1 MGNGVIFSRFGLSVL
16 ALSVTQQLYA
26 QDISIPKSDLGTLS
40 VNIDKSGLALASR
53 IEQMPE
59 ATQII
64 TAQQI
69 ANQTSGTRQLADVL
83 SQLVPSLGVSSGT
96 TSNFGQT
103 MRGRQVQFLLNGV
116 PLTGSRDISRQLN
129 AINANQIQ
137 RIEVLSGATS
147 IYGAGAT
154 GGLINI
160 VTKSNVGDKPFQT
173 RLGVTA
179 NNNFDSDSVGYQIG
193 QTLGVK
199 NQEGNLSARLDIDY
213 AQTGGAF
220 DSDNNRIAP
229 EPAQT
234 DKQDTDSISI
244 NANMDWYIDDHQN
257 VNLAVT
263 HYKDGQ
269 DTDFAPDYGE
279 NLAVLFGATP
289 SLKAIKGLSLDNQPE
304 NTKQTVN
311 LNYHNDDI
319 GGQVLN
325 ATAYYRKE
333 KGTFYPFVVPFSV
346 SKALPILQGMQL
358 TPEQLA
364 QYSKALQ
371 GSAYGVLQS
380 ASDVDVMGGRIALQK
395 KHDWQNKSALL
406 TYGLDYEQEKDQQSA
421 KGYDLKTFMQS
432 NGLNFAENGQHYTY
446 GPDTTIDS
454 MGAFVNADVKLNDKW
469 KFTSGVRYQRIDSD
483 TDSFTPPSETL
494 LSNLLAQY
502 NIAFDAQSVQSG
514 NVSHNKTLFNL
525 GTSYEI
531 DNHNKLFANF
541 SQGYSLPDLQRVL
554 RDVNAGFVVNSKNV
568 EPISVN
574 SYDLG
579 WSGDFGKT
587 KASLTGFYNTSD
599 KVVQFLRDYS
609 ATVADTD
616 ERIYGAEA
624 QISHHFNDAW
634 SAGGSV
640 AYTRGQYKDA
650 KGDYKE
656 LGAFRVTPLKGT
668 AFTEYSS
675 PEGHKLRLQM
685 LAVDGTDKAY
695 QDNLTAATN
704 SNVRKTSEARIKGY
718 AIADLIAQY
727 KLPKGQLDLGIYNLF
742 NTDYKTVFSQ
752 AAASTYGAMS
762 SLDVPGRNYG
772 LRYTINY

>member
-1 MGNGVIFSRFGLSVL
+1 MGNGMIFSRFGMSLL

-26 QDISIPKSDLGTLS
+26 QDISTPKSDLGTLS

-69 ANQTSGTRQLADVL
+69 ANQTSGNRQLADVL

-234 DKQDTDSISI
+234 DKQDTDSISV
-244 NANMDWYIDDHQN
+244 NANIDWYIDDYQN
-257 VNLAVT
+257 VNLALT
-263 HYKDGQ
+263 HYKDEQ
-269 DTDFAPDYGE
+269 DTDFAPDYGK

-289 SLKAIKGLSLDNQPE
+289 SLKAIKGLSLGNQPE

-364 QYSKALQ
+364 QYSKAFQ

-380 ASDVDVMGGRIALQK
+380 TSDVDVIGGRIALQK

-469 KFTSGVRYQRIDSD
+469 KVTSGVRYQRIDSD
-483 TDSFTPPSETL
+483 TNSFTPPSETL
-494 LSNLLAQY
+494 LANLLGQY

-579 WSGDFGKT
+579 WSGDFDNT
-587 KASLTGFYNTSD
+587 KASVTGFYNTSD
-599 KVVQFLRDYS
+599 KVVQFLKDYS

-668 AFTEYSS
+668 AFTEYTS
-675 PEGHKLRLQM
+675 PEGHKLRLQII
-685 LAVDGTDKAY
+685 AVDGTDKAY
-695 QDNLTAATN
+695 QDSLTAATN
-704 SNVRKTSEARIKGY
+704 SNVRKTSEAKIKGY
-718 AIADLIAQY
+718 AVADLIAQY
-727 KLPKGQLDLGIYNLF
+727 KMPKGQLDLGIYNLF

-762 SLDVPGRNYG
+762 SLDAPGRNYG